1 MYLFIILICL
11 GVGIFLSKKI
21 DENWENGLYDHLYQ
35 EEEPEDNEEEI
46 LEEDNGE
53 ELQDFDEFNKKN

>member
-35 EEEPEDNEEEI
+35 EEEPEDNEEDI
-46 LEEDNGE
+46 LEEDNEE
-53 ELQDFDEFNKKN
+53 ELQDFDEFNKKK

>member
-11 GVGIFLSKKI
+11 GVGIFLSKRI

-35 EEEPEDNEEEI
+35 EEEPEDNEKEI
-46 LEEDNGE
+46 LEEDNEE
-53 ELQDFDEFNKKN
+53 ELQDFDEFNKKK

>member
-35 EEEPEDNEEEI
+35 EEELEDTEEEI
-46 LEEDNGE
+46 LEEDNE
-53 ELQDFDEFNKKN
+53 ELQDFDEFNKKK